1 MHMAAV
7 LRMTQLLSHIFSFT
21 VSLCFHSFSFLSPP
35 YFFFILK
42 LCFCVWLIFLPLV
55 FSLSLSLSSHFPF
68 TLFLCCPVVVPGLG
82 YGRIITCT
90 HNANVLVPILFLLSF
105 VVVIVL
111 MFVLPVILCPSLC
124 FVVTLSG
131 SSVSCTLVSL
141 LLSPLLLLLLW

>member
-1 MHMAAV
+1 MNAHGSGTENDPTIV
-7 LRMTQLLSHIFSFT
+7 SHILFHPQLMLSF
-21 VSLCFHSFSFLSPP
+21 
-35 YFFFILK
+35 
-42 LCFCVWLIFLPLV
+42 IFLFIPTLFFHFETLFLCLTYFSASC

-141 LLSPLLLLLLW
+141 LLSPLLLLLL